1 MNSQAQ
7 LDPGISEL
15 FQTLNKITVAPYS
28 FQKVTN
34 FTHDLKSHFNPV

>member
-7 LDPGISEL
+7 LDPGINEL
-15 FQTLNKITVAPYS
+15 FQTLNKITYS